1 MKTFNTDCSASNRNV
16 TISVKAEPASTGQES
31 GQLHFST
38 PTVSINS
45 CNSINKRPI
54 SLDLKNTPKKRLV
67 TPSPLVIGSPETQ
80 NVKSLTTPDLEKLL
94 HLLPTPQP
102 GIMFQAKST
111 DVTSEQEA
119 FGKGFEEALHSLRNN
134 SNKQIQTDNGNN
146 VVGLNST
153 NTSNV
158 GTGMSGGS
166 FTYTNLGKIT
176 CFVFISNYFYLCF
189 YFVEPFNSLP
199 IKDEPQ
205 HSSASPPVSPIDME
219 TQEKIKLERKRQRNR
234 VAASKCRK
242 RKLERI
248 SKLEEKVKILKGE
261 NTDLGSI
268 VKNLKEHVAQLKQQ
282 VIEHIESGCS
292 INGTTLLQGK

>member
-1 MKTFNTDCSASNRNV
+1 MKTSLNADSIANNSTV
-16 TISVKAEPASTGQES
+16 KISVKAEPISNTKES
-31 GQLHFST
+31 DFLAPNNANTSNN
-38 PTVSINS
+38 VS
-45 CNSINKRPI
+45 KRPM
-54 SLDLKNTPKKRLV
+54 SLDLKCTSKKQRLV
-67 TPSPLVIGSPETQ
+67 TPSPLVIGSPDSQVT
-80 NVKSLTTPDLEKLL
+80 KPLTTPDLEKIL

-102 GIMFQAKST
+102 GLIYQTKAV
-111 DVTSEQEA
+111 VTSEQEA

-134 SNKQIQTDNGNN
+134 GNKQNQNDGSNN
-146 VVGLNST
+146 ILVGLTNAST
-153 NTSNV
+153 TNV
-158 GTGMSGGS
+158 ATGMSGGS
-166 FTYTNLGKIT
+166 FTYANLE
-176 CFVFISNYFYLCF
+176 S
-189 YFVEPFNSLP
+189 FNPIP

-205 HSSASPPVSPIDME
+205 NSSASPPVSPIDME

-261 NTDLGSI
+261 NTDLGSV

-292 INGTTLLQGK
+292 INGTTLIQNK